1 MIHDSGYL
9 GKRAELMRCLSC
21 NAEMIL
27 INVVEDE
34 TLMARGFERHTYM
47 CSGCADI
54 ERRFVF
60 NKHDSDH
67 DFDAAPPTAPSI
79 EPASVETQPATTR
92 SLLSRVSKSW
102 MRWPNSA
109 G

>member
-60 NKHDSDH
+60 NKHDSDR
-67 DFDAAPPTAPSI
+67 DFDAAPPTAPPI